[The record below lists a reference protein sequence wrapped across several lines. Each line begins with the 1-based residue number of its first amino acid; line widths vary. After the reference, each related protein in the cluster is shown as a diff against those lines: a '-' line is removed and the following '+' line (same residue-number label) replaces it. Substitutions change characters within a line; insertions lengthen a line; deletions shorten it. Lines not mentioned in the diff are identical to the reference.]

1 MVIRTQQHIL
11 ALTVN
16 RPPKR
21 NLNFLSEFSESLS
34 IALVKYMHREIQ
46 LGDFNLHVNDCSESR
61 AVKFMDFVTSPTCE
75 ECHSQPWKYTGPS
88 FYKGYWCWC
97 FIYFTGSS
105 FIIIFQR
112 FSMYSKSSEPDTYT
126 YIDTTARSILAE
138 CLPVILDSCS
148 ANSVSLNNL
157 TDNLNS
163 ALLKTLD
170 SYNQKIHLDEIS
182 AMVFRWHSNRLVE
195 SLASGGVWQNKRFFT
210 LPGKYKHSFPVLGQH
225 ISLNWNSNKKIIYGF
240 CLILLLN
247 SYRIHLPIALH
258 SMLFWNCS
266 QIRLTQL
273 EIKSL
278 DHTLLRMMAI
288 NFDGCRHCDSDQLQ
302 SFTVWNN
309 FPRGLYF
316 GKCFQTYNLHIRTY
330 TVKIFNKSLSMNSV
344 PSAFKT
350 AIIKLLLSNLNI
362 NLWILNNY

>member
-75 ECHSQPWKYTGPS
+75 ECRSQPWKYTGPS

-195 SLASGGVWQNKRFFT
+195 SLGSCGVWQNKRFFT
-210 LPGKYKHSFPVLGQH
+210 LPGKYKHSFPVLEQH
-225 ISLNWNSNKKIIYGF
+225 ISLNWNSNKK
-240 CLILLLN
+240 N
-247 SYRIHLPIALH
+247 
-258 SMLFWNCS
+258 
-266 QIRLTQL
+266 
-273 EIKSL
+273 
-278 DHTLLRMMAI
+278 
-288 NFDGCRHCDSDQLQ
+288 
-302 SFTVWNN
+302 
-309 FPRGLYF
+309 
-316 GKCFQTYNLHIRTY
+316 
-330 TVKIFNKSLSMNSV
+330 
-344 PSAFKT
+344 
-350 AIIKLLLSNLNI
+350 
-362 NLWILNNY
+362 NLWFLSDTVAKLIQNTSAYSTSLNAFLKLFTNKIDSIRDKVTGPHSPQNDGYKLWWMQTLWLGPTAVFHSLK